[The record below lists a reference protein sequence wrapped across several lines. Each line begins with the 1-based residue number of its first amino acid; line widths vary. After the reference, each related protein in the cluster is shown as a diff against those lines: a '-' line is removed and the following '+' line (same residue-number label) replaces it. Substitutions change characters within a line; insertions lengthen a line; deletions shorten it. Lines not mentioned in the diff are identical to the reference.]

1 MGESAGEIVK
11 AFYGKL
17 ENRQEPDA
25 DRGDFYD
32 SEGLLC
38 CGKCKTRKEYVQ
50 DVSKFWPDRGKIIL
64 PVMCKC
70 RQEEVR
76 REKERSDF
84 EQKMFNLRRM
94 KDASLMDSKYREA
107 SFESYI
113 VTEKNRKVKQLAER
127 YMYNFSQMYEEN
139 QGIIFYGPVGSGK
152 SYTAA
157 CIANGLLEQF
167 TPVIMTSFIKI
178 LQNTQGFE
186 VDEAEYLAQLNT
198 AKLLILDDLGA
209 ERNTDYAIEKLY
221 NVIDSRSRAAKPMIL
236 TTNLSLEDMMNC
248 QDIRYKRIYDR
259 IFETCY
265 PVFVE
270 GDSFRRIEAGRR
282 FDRMREFLE
291 E

>member
-1 MGESAGEIVK
+1 METAGEVVRQVLNSR
-11 AFYGKL
+11 GS
-17 ENRQEPDA
+17 RQEPDTA
-25 DRGDFYD
+25 NGDYYD
-32 SEGLLC
+32 GEGLLC
-38 CGKCKTRKEYVQ
+38 CGRCKTRKEYVQ
-50 DVSKFWPDRGKIIL
+50 DVSKLWPERGKIIL
-64 PVMCKC
+64 PVLCKC
-70 RQEEVR
+70 RMEEYR
-76 REKERSDF
+76 KQKERDEF
-84 EQKMFNLRRM
+84 EQKMVQLRRM
-94 KDASLMDSKYREA
+94 KDASLMDAKYRDA
-107 SFESYI
+107 SFRTYI

-127 YMYNFSQMYEEN
+127 YTDCFSQMFEEN
-139 QGIIFYGPVGSGK
+139 QGLIFYGPVGSGK

-157 CIANGLLEQF
+157 CIANGLLERF
-167 TPVIMTSFIKI
+167 IPVIMTSFVKI
-178 LQNTQGFE
+178 MQNTQGFE
-186 VDEAEYLAQLNT
+186 TDEADYLAQLNT

>member
-1 MGESAGEIVK
+1 MAITAAEGVRKLFDSAS
-11 AFYGKL
+11 
-17 ENRQEPDA
+17 NRQEPDTEN
-25 DRGDFYD
+25 GDYYGD
-32 SEGLLC
+32 DGLLY
-38 CGKCKTRKEYVQ
+38 CGKCKTRKEYIQ
-50 DVSKFWPDRGKIIL
+50 DVSRLWPERGKVIL
-64 PVMCKC
+64 PVICEC
-70 RQEEVR
+70 RKEELR
-76 REKERSDF
+76 KEKERNEF
-84 EQKMFNLRRM
+84 EQRMMALRRL
-94 KDASLMDSKYREA
+94 KDASMMDSKYRDA
-107 SFESYI
+107 SFGSYM

-127 YMYNFSQMYEEN
+127 YVESFSQMYSEN